1 MKLTT
6 LAAIARSLNAAG
18 VRYLVVG
25 GVAVNAH
32 GYQRLTQDLDLVV
45 QLDAEN
51 ILVALRAL
59 EPLGYHPALPV
70 RGEELAD
77 PETRRSWIKHKNMQV
92 FPMVSNRRADTT
104 IDLFVTEPFDF
115 DLEYEGALCAE
126 LEPGVPLYFL
136 RLRTLIAMK
145 DAAGRP
151 RDLDDAEH
159 LRWIL
164 EELNRKES
172 GHEC

>member
-1 MKLTT
+1 MKLAT
-6 LAAIARSLNAAG
+6 LAAIARNLNDAG
-18 VRYLVVG
+18 VRYLIVG

-45 QLDAEN
+45 QLNAGN
-51 ILVALRAL
+51 LLAALRAL

-70 RGEELAD
+70 RGEEFAD
-77 PETRRSWIKHKNMQV
+77 PETRRSWIEHKNMQV
-92 FPMVSNRRADTT
+92 FPMISNRCADTT

-115 DLEYEGALCAE
+115 DAEYDMALRTE
-126 LEPGVPLYFL
+126 LEPGVSLRFL
-136 RLRTLIAMK
+136 RLRALIAMK

-151 RDLDDAEH
+151 RDVDDAEH

-164 EELNRKES
+164 EELNKEGES
-172 GHEC
+172 HE

>member
-1 MKLTT
+1 MKLAT
-6 LAAIARSLNAAG
+6 LTAITRNLDEAC

-45 QLDAEN
+45 QLNTEN
-51 ILVALRAL
+51 LLAALHAL
-59 EPLGYHPALPV
+59 EQLGYHPALPV
-70 RGEELAD
+70 RIEEFAD
-77 PETRRSWIKHKNMQV
+77 PETRRSWIEHKNMQV
-92 FPMVSNRRADTT
+92 FPMVSERCPDTT

-115 DLEYEGALCAE
+115 DTEYERALRTELAPGASLR
-126 LEPGVPLYFL
+126 FL
-136 RLRTLIAMK
+136 RLRALIAMK

-164 EELNRKES
+164 EELNREGS
-172 GHEC
+172 YSE